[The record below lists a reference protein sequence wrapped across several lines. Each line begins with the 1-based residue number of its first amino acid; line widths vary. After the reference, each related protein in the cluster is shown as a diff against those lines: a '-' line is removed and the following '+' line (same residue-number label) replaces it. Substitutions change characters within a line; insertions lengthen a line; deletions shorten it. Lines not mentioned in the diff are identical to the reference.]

1 MRNTLVLS
9 ACAVALALAAGA
21 RSGEAAAAAKPTPA
35 NVDEKRLMA
44 SQEHPGQWMSQGRD
58 HMEQR
63 FSPLTKINDKNV
75 SQMGLAWFGDFDTR
89 RGQESTPLVIDGV
102 LYVTTAW
109 SKLYAYDAKTGKELW
124 KFDPKVPGGWG
135 VNACCDVVNR
145 GVGAWKGK
153 IYLGTI
159 DGRLIAIDAATGK
172 QKWSTQTTPKD
183 KAYSITG
190 APRLANGKVFIGQ
203 AGSEFEQRGFMA
215 AYDAE
220 TGKRLWQWWI
230 VPGDPSKGFEQPE
243 LELAARTWKGEW
255 WKTGGGG
262 GPWDG
267 IAYDPVTNYVIIGT
281 GNGAPWPQSIRSPGG
296 MENNENLFLSSM
308 VALDADTGKYKWH
321 YQFTPNESWD
331 FDGTQQITLAD
342 IEINGQK
349 HHVAM
354 QANKN
359 GMFYVVDTKTG
370 KLLKGAG
377 FVPNIN
383 WNFGLD
389 PVTGKPKVN
398 PEAIYTEDKG
408 FIVIPAAGGA
418 HSWHP
423 MSYNP
428 ITKLVYI
435 PTSYGNYAF
444 VAAKE
449 DDNPMGQKLSISMRK
464 GQQLN
469 APRIN
474 ASYLLAFDPVTMK
487 EAWRAPFESGRGGGT
502 MTTAGNLVFQ
512 GNSREFAAY
521 RADNGEKLW
530 SSPTQT
536 GVVAGSVTYEVDGEQ
551 YVAVAAGSRMGGNYY
566 SPNGSRI
573 LAYKLGGTAK
583 LPDPV
588 PPIPQVLNPPN
599 QFGSAEMLV
608 KGADTYNRFCGGCH
622 GTDGQSRGMFPDLRY
637 SAALGSSEVF
647 NSIVMDGALTA
658 NGMVSFKKALKQPE
672 VDSIR
677 AYMVSRAIDLKQN
690 PPRGGAGGAGA
701 GVAPGGANR
710 AATAPAT
717 QAAPGGASAPSGA
730 SSPGGQPARQPEL
743 PH

>member
-1 MRNTLVLS
+1 MRRALVLS
-9 ACAVALALAAGA
+9 ACAAALALAASA
-21 RSGEAAAAAKPTPA
+21 RSGEAAAAAKPAPA

-44 SQEHPGQWMSQGRD
+44 SQQHPGQWMSQGRD
-58 HMEQR
+58 HLEQR

-75 SQMGLAWFGDFDTR
+75 SRLGLTWFGDFDTR

-109 SKLYAYDAKTGKELW
+109 SKVYAYNAKTGKELW
-124 KFDPKVPGGWG
+124 KFDPKVPGEWG

-145 GVGAWKGK
+145 GVAAWKGK
-153 IYLGTI
+153 LYLGTI
-159 DGRLIAIDAATGK
+159 DGRLIAIDAATGR
-172 QKWSTQTTPKD
+172 QRWSTQTTPKD

-190 APRLANGKVFIGQ
+190 APRVANGKVFIGQ

-215 AYDAE
+215 AYNAE

-243 LELAARTWKGEW
+243 LAIAARTWKGEW

-262 GPWDG
+262 SPWDG

-281 GNGAPWPQSIRSPGG
+281 GNGAPWPQSIRSPGS
-296 MENNENLFLSSM
+296 MENNENLFLASM

-342 IEINGQK
+342 IDIKGAK

-359 GMFYVVDTKTG
+359 GMFYVVDAKTG
-370 KLLKGAG
+370 RLLSGEG

-383 WNFGLD
+383 WHFGLD
-389 PVTGKPKVN
+389 PETGKPKVN
-398 PEAIYTEDKG
+398 PESIYTEEKG
-408 FIVIPAAGGA
+408 FIVIPASGGA

-428 ITKLVYI
+428 ITGLVYI
-435 PTSYGNYAF
+435 PTSYGNYAL
-444 VAAKE
+444 VAARE

-464 GQQLN
+464 SQQLN

-474 ASYLLAFDPVTMK
+474 TAYLLAWDPVKGK
-487 EAWRAPFESGRGGGT
+487 EAWRAPFETGRGGGT

-512 GNSREFAAY
+512 GNTREFAAY
-521 RADNGEKLW
+521 RADTGEKLW

-551 YVAVAAGSRMGGNYY
+551 YVAVAAGSRIGGNYY

-573 LAYKLGGTAK
+573 LAYKLNGTAK

-588 PPIPQVLNPPN
+588 PAIPQVLNPPE
-599 QFGSAEMLV
+599 QFGSPDLLV

-637 SAALGSSEVF
+637 SAALGSAEVF

-658 NGMVSFKKALKQPE
+658 NGMVSFKKALKQDQ

-677 AYMVSRAIDLKQN
+677 AYLVSRAIDLKKN
-690 PPRGGAGGAGA
+690 PPRGFGGPGGAGPGA
-701 GVAPGGANR
+701 GASPSAPGGNR
-710 AATAPAT
+710 
-717 QAAPGGASAPSGA
+717 PS
-730 SSPGGQPARQPEL
+730 QPSQPEA